1 MVLFSLWTDSY
12 KVNTQKL
19 FTRIKLFHRNKP
31 QVLNRDKSEDSK
43 DYMKTKKALEGLLG
57 LFGSLAAPLAPLAG
71 FLVTE
76 SLYHPSP
83 QNNK

>member
-1 MVLFSLWTDSY
+1 
-12 KVNTQKL
+12 
-19 FTRIKLFHRNKP
+19 
-31 QVLNRDKSEDSK
+31 
-43 DYMKTKKALEGLLG
+43 MKTKKALEGLLG